1 MAEIEESL
9 EQRLA
14 QIKEEEASMKKAM
27 ENVTSF
33 DKVIEKAEE
42 DLKGE
47 IKELKEA
54 LTARYNDHSV
64 FVEEYKKLSEIQKE
78 LYSSVIA
85 EEADV
90 EKLQGLVSDVNEQN
104 ELVKSTIEAF
114 NESTIKVNEMKAKV
128 FKDLKK
134 E

>member
-1 MAEIEESL
+1 
-9 EQRLA
+9 
-14 QIKEEEASMKKAM
+14 MKKAM